1 MRCSARFHSGR
12 VRMMVI
18 KCDGNSEEQTP
29 VPLVELNDLRPRL
42 VPGHP
47 VARGIMSPE
56 APLSRVE
63 ALRRCLAE
71 GVTRY
76 QPTTDKIMRL
86 HAQTAM
92 IENGFVQIPED
103 APWLAEYLHEL
114 TMFPKG
120 KHDDQAD
127 LPRSFWTGS
136 GCPCRAGDLRIDPP
150 ASSRSSRSAANRH
163 PSRPYGPPAAWSGPP
178 SRRKRGQPRRLTPCL
193 VPRWMSSDT
202 ARQSRSSRYNRRRN
216 WLRRWARAPAP
227 GARW

>member
-1 MRCSARFHSGR
+1 
-12 VRMMVI
+12 MMVI

-127 LPRSFWTGS
+127 STAQFLDWFKMPMPGWGIFELTR
-136 GCPCRAGDLRIDPP
+136 RQAQEL
-150 ASSRSSRSAANRH
+150 RSAANRH

-216 WLRRWARAPAP
+216 WLRWWARAPAP